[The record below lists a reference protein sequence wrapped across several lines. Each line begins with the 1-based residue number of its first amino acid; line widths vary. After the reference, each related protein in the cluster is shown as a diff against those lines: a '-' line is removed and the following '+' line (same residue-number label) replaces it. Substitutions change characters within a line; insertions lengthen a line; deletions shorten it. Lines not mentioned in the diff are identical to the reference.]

1 MRAGIGLDV
10 GSTAIRVA
18 AVRSTKSGPVL
29 SSYDRRALPATDASA
44 EIPDP
49 EAITACV
56 KSLMKGA
63 KLPKAPVSLGLANQR
78 MVAREVEIPWVPA
91 KELNKALPLLV
102 ADLLPM
108 PVEESVLDFLP
119 FQEVIDDEGGRA
131 LRGLLVAAN
140 QEVVTSVVEAV
151 EEAGVRVDRVDFS
164 PLGALHSV
172 CSASTPDI
180 EAVVDVGANTTCLV
194 VHEGN
199 RPAFVRIMARGGADT
214 TAVLAEHLKI
224 EPETAEAWKLSLA
237 NMWPGMN
244 AADQQATRAALDV
257 ATEDLID
264 EIRSSIN
271 FYHTNSGA
279 RVSRVWLAGG
289 GGSQYG
295 LDYQLR
301 EALHMEVRRGLPVQR
316 LAGSAVAP
324 QVVSAEEPAMAAV
337 VGLAL
342 GVAA

>member
-1 MRAGIGLDV
+1 MRAGIGLDI
-10 GSTAIRVA
+10 GSSTVRIA
-18 AVRSTKSGPVL
+18 AVRSSKAGPQLVR
-29 SSYDRRALPATDASA
+29 YERGGLPTMDAGA

-56 KSLMKGA
+56 KSLAHAA

-78 MVAREVEIPWVPA
+78 MVAREVDIPWVPA
-91 KELNKALPLLV
+91 KELQSALPLLV

-119 FQEVIDDEGGRA
+119 FQEVLDDDGGRS

-140 QEVVTSVVEAV
+140 QDVVTTVVEAV
-151 EEAGVRVDRVDFS
+151 ERAGVHVDRVDFG

-172 CSASTPDI
+172 CSPHTPDV

-199 RPAFVRIMARGGADT
+199 LPAFVRVMARGGADT
-214 TAVLAEHLKI
+214 TAALAEHLKI
-224 EPETAEAWKLSLA
+224 EPETAEAWKVGIPQ
-237 NMWPGMN
+237 MW
-244 AADQQATRAALDV
+244 ATMSPQDKQLTHNALDV
-257 ATEDLID
+257 ASEPLID

-271 FYHTNSGA
+271 FYHTNSGQ
-279 RVSRVWLAGG
+279 RVTRVWLIGG

-301 EALHMEVRRGLPVQR
+301 DALHMEVRRGLPVQR
-316 LAGSAVAP
+316 LAGSNVSP
-324 QVVSAEEPAMAAV
+324 QTLSAEEPAMATA